1 MLWFLH
7 MEKKIKKIAILGAES
22 TGKTTLCQQL
32 AKHYHTLFVPEF
44 ARDYFDIHDIN
55 SYTIEDLDIIAKK
68 QIELENTYLSQ
79 ANTIL
84 ICDTTLITIKIWSLH
99 KFNTVSDF
107 ISKSINQMNYDL
119 YLISNNDV
127 PWIEDNQRK
136 DKSKREQIFEMNQ
149 SELNKINTNYS
160 ILTGINQ
167 NRLEN
172 AIAFIDLFL
181 KTPTKNE

>member
-107 ISKSINQMNYDL
+107 ISNSITLMNYDL

-136 DKSKREQIFEMNQ
+136 DKNIREHIFEMNQ
-149 SELNKINTNYS
+149 SELQKINANYE
-160 ILTGINQ
+160 ILKGINQ
-167 NRLEN
+167 SKLNN
-172 AIAFIDLFL
+172 AINFIDLFL
-181 KTPTKNE
+181 NTDSKNE

>member
-1 MLWFLH
+1 
-7 MEKKIKKIAILGAES
+7 MEKKNKKIAILGAES

-44 ARDYFDIHDIN
+44 ARDYFNIHDIN
-55 SYTIEDLDIIAKK
+55 NYSLEDLDIIAKK
-68 QIELENTYLSQ
+68 QIELENQFITQ

-99 KFNTVSDF
+99 KFNKVSDF
-107 ISKSINQMNYDL
+107 ISNSITLMNYDL

-136 DKSKREQIFEMNQ
+136 DKNIREHIFEMNQ
-149 SELNKINTNYS
+149 SELVKINANYS
-160 ILTGINQ
+160 IIKGINQ
-167 NRLEN
+167 SKLNN
-172 AIAFIDLFL
+172 AINFIDLFL
-181 KTPTKNE
+181 NTDSKNE

>member
-1 MLWFLH
+1 

-55 SYTIEDLDIIAKK
+55 CYTIEDLDIIAKK
-68 QIELENTYLSQ
+68 QIELENTCLRK

-99 KFNTVSDF
+99 KFNTVSDY
-107 ISKSINQMNYDL
+107 ISNSINQMNYDL

-136 DKSKREQIFEMNQ
+136 DKSKREHIFEMNQ

>member
-1 MLWFLH
+1 
-7 MEKKIKKIAILGAES
+7 MEKKNKKIAILGAES
-22 TGKTTLCQQL
+22 TGKTTLCEQL
-32 AKHYHTLFVPEF
+32 AKHYHTLFVPEY
-44 ARDYFDIHDIN
+44 ARDYFNSHDIN
-55 SYTIEDLDIIAKK
+55 NYTIEDLDIIAKK
-68 QIELENTYLSQ
+68 QIELENQYLTQ
-79 ANTIL
+79 ANKVL

-99 KFNTVSDF
+99 KFNTVSDY
-107 ISKSINQMNYDL
+107 ISNSINRMNYDL

-136 DKSKREQIFEMNQ
+136 DKNRREHIFDMNQ
-149 SELNKINTNYS
+149 SELDKINANYS
-160 ILTGINQ
+160 ILKGINQ

>member
-1 MLWFLH
+1 
-7 MEKKIKKIAILGAES
+7 MEKKNKKIAILGAES

-44 ARDYFDIHDIN
+44 ARDYFNIHDIN
-55 SYTIEDLDIIAKK
+55 NYSLEDLDIIAKK
-68 QIELENTYLSQ
+68 QIELENQFITQ

-99 KFNTVSDF
+99 KFNKVSDF
-107 ISKSINQMNYDL
+107 ISNSITLMNYDL

-136 DKSKREQIFEMNQ
+136 DKNIREHIFEMNQ
-149 SELNKINTNYS
+149 SELDKINANYS
-160 ILTGINQ
+160 IIKGINQ
-167 NRLEN
+167 NRLDN
-172 AIAFIDLFL
+172 AITIIDLFL
-181 KTPTKNE
+181 NTHSKK

>member
-1 MLWFLH
+1 
-7 MEKKIKKIAILGAES
+7 MEKKNKKIAILGAES

-44 ARDYFDIHDIN
+44 ARDYFNIHDIN
-55 SYTIEDLDIIAKK
+55 NYSLEDLDIIAKK
-68 QIELENTYLSQ
+68 QIELENQFITQ

-99 KFNTVSDF
+99 KFNKVSDF
-107 ISKSINQMNYDL
+107 ISNSITLMNYDL

-136 DKSKREQIFEMNQ
+136 DKNIREHIFEMNQ
-149 SELNKINTNYS
+149 SELQKINANYE
-160 ILTGINQ
+160 ILKGINQ
-167 NRLEN
+167 SKLNN
-172 AIAFIDLFL
+172 AINFIDLFL
-181 KTPTKNE
+181 NTDSKNE